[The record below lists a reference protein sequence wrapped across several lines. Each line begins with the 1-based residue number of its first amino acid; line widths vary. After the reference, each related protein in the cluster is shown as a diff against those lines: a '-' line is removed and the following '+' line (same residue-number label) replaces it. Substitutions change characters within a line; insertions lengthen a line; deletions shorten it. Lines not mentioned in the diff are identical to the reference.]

1 MATKVHMLKI
11 NFNFNCRKTTQAL
24 NYFAI
29 KAGGT
34 INRMKAIKL
43 VYLAD
48 RYHLRKYCRLI
59 TNDIYFAMDNG
70 PVASGVKDIAE
81 QSKYIGTNERNY
93 ASDYIGAVPP
103 YGMKSKKDI
112 DNDVFSVS
120 DIEALEYSWNK
131 FGHLDREAIVKL
143 THKYPDWY
151 KHKLSLE
158 QNSRIQMD
166 LSDFFDDP
174 NSDVDKCFELTDED
188 RDVRREKLEEM
199 LYLESIWR

>member
-1 MATKVHMLKI
+1 MATKVHMQKI
-11 NFNFNCRKTTQAL
+11 NFNFDCRKTTQAL

-81 QSKYIGTNERNY
+81 QSN
-93 ASDYIGAVPP
+93 
-103 YGMKSKKDI
+103 
-112 DNDVFSVS
+112 
-120 DIEALEYSWNK
+120 
-131 FGHLDREAIVKL
+131 
-143 THKYPDWY
+143 
-151 KHKLSLE
+151 
-158 QNSRIQMD
+158 
-166 LSDFFDDP
+166 
-174 NSDVDKCFELTDED
+174 
-188 RDVRREKLEEM
+188 
-199 LYLESIWR
+199 